1 MAVDDVYKMK
11 STPQESPLKDAILF
25 AADVVLYDVSTP
37 VVELPYSAHALMEKY
52 NSWWLAA
59 AARVGWHMMEEY
71 VPNVTADVVLRLVS
85 IILMEPFVTH
95 FTATVVLRSV
105 GITLKE
111 PDTIQ
116 RAR

>member
-1 MAVDDVYKMK
+1 MIKVK
-11 STPQESPLKDAILF
+11 STPQMSPLKDAILF
-25 AADVVLYDVSTP
+25 AADVVLFVVSPP
-37 VVELPYSAHALMEKY
+37 VVELLYIAHALKEMY

-85 IILMEPFVTH
+85 SILTEPFVTH
-95 FTATVVLRSV
+95 FTATVVLRFV
-105 GITLKE
+105 GITLME
-111 PDTIQ
+111 PDTIH